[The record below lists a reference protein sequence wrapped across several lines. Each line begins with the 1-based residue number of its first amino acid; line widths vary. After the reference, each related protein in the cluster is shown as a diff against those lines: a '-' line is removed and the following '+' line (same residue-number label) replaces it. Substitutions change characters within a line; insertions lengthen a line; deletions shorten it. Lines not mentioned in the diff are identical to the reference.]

1 MNIKYNITPFIHLW
15 NNQFI
20 VCSLINFL
28 LYFTVNY
35 AVMLEMLLHFL
46 ELNTFY
52 VKLIILGKEIS
63 PHINQIYNF
72 LELSLSDTTQEF
84 VFFLIQEF

>member
-1 MNIKYNITPFIHLW
+1 
-15 NNQFI
+15 
-20 VCSLINFL
+20 
-28 LYFTVNY
+28 
-35 AVMLEMLLHFL
+35 MLEMLLHFL
-46 ELNTFY
+46 EFNTFY